1 MSKTQS
7 VILNLNKQFS
17 NGKASDYMQPAS
29 GRFEIGANAEV
40 ALYGASIRRKP
51 IHLDFDKIQE
61 TLTIN
66 TNYYPSQEQ
75 INASTATATT
85 IIKPTKLVKLSG
97 VQKFEEATFLEF
109 FLDKDSYTP
118 EELAQRMTSE
128 VNNTILNF
136 NQDNSDT
143 FDNQLTRADASLW
156 TIGQFNT
163 PVLFQ
168 IPYGYTYDR
177 ENLYLGLNGIP
188 TDLSF
193 KNSFVTPN
201 RIDGRNTGTVNNS
214 QNFPVNNTEAVSTA
228 EVNIN
233 ASQAEFSGELVKATF
248 SITAKSN
255 VATTD
260 YTEFARISD
269 SPIFPLFKANN
280 DTRRE
285 GAYQQ
290 NESYFEF
297 DMLVP
302 DGQTD
307 WVTDFFVGF
316 TNTHAQSEWV
326 SSSVPEVESVNS
338 RGLSIPQVY
347 LGARFKETTVSSV
360 SSSTIDIYL
369 PTLITSAL
377 NNLSGIGSNH
387 KDIWAEGME
396 KIKSIKLEN
405 IGGFAEQGKFGF
417 RFTAHTDYYRANTYR
432 DRSLAVNTKQPNRE
446 FLSQSQ
452 PIQGNV
458 YSFQL
463 YYGEYA
469 TIKSIVYDSVED
481 SIYLP
486 ANLIEDGFLFDQIIS
501 ERTGKAAE
509 QTSLGMIPYLFIN
522 KLPLGFGIENPRGNY
537 IMNFMKRVAGNGGP
551 RDVYLY
557 RGGMSFYEY
566 DLSNRNLED
575 VLGVNRESAG
585 SEYIISEDTTYE
597 TIVKTNDNTRFNPNA
612 YPLKPNEA
620 GLTALFPDFTKYNI
634 EINLPVKAYTTTAID
649 TVDTSLTGV
658 NDVGQKRTIVYTTE
672 PVSDSE
678 LTLQQSLV
686 NKNIVP
692 NTLKFLTLDNSV
704 PLNLNNMT
712 VQIRRSKTNELAT
725 ELEDASVELL
735 IKSD

>member
-17 NGKASDYMQPAS
+17 NGKASDYMQPAA
-29 GRFEIGANAEV
+29 GRFEIGTNAEV

-61 TLTIN
+61 TLTMN
-66 TNYYPSQEQ
+66 TSYFPSQQQ
-75 INASTATATT
+75 INASTSAST
-85 IIKPTKLVKLSG
+85 IILPTQLVKLSG
-97 VQKFEEATFLEF
+97 IQNFEEATFIEF

-118 EELAQRMTSE
+118 DELAQRITSE

-136 NQDNSDT
+136 NQDNTDT
-143 FDNQLTRADASLW
+143 FDNQLARSDSSLW
-156 TIGQFNT
+156 TISGN

-188 TDLSF
+188 TDLSY
-193 KNSFVTPN
+193 KNSFVTPP
-201 RIDGRNTGTVNNS
+201 RVDGRNTGTVNNS
-214 QNFPVNNTEAVSTA
+214 QNFPVDNTESVSTA
-228 EVNIN
+228 EMNIN
-233 ASQAEFSGELVKATF
+233 YSTAGFGGELADAIY
-248 SITAKSN
+248 SITANTAITKTNYSS
-255 VATTD
+255 
-260 YTEFARISD
+260 FARISD
-269 SPIFPLFKANN
+269 SPLFPLFKANN
-280 DTRRE
+280 DTRRD

-290 NESYFEF
+290 NECYFEF

-302 DGQTD
+302 DSQTD
-307 WVTDFFVGF
+307 WESDFFVGF
-316 TNTHAQSEWV
+316 TNTYAQSEWT
-326 SSSVPEVESVNS
+326 SSSVPAVASVNS
-338 RGLSIPQVY
+338 RGLDIPEVY
-347 LGARFKETTVSSV
+347 IGARFRETTVSSV
-360 SSSTIDIYL
+360 SNSTIDIYL
-369 PTLITSAL
+369 PTLITTAL
-377 NNLSGIGSNH
+377 DTLASVGSNH
-387 KDIWAEGME
+387 VDIWADGME

-432 DRSLAVNTKQPNRE
+432 EESVAAAIQLPNRE
-446 FLSQSQ
+446 FLRQNQ

-463 YYGEYA
+463 YYGKNSS
-469 TIKSIVYDSVED
+469 TQTVVYDSVED
-481 SIYLP
+481 SIYIP
-486 ANLIEDGFLFDQIIS
+486 ANILEDGFLFDQIKS
-501 ERTGKAAE
+501 ERSAAE
-509 QTSLGMIPYLFIN
+509 QTSLGMMPYMFVN
-522 KLPLGFGIENPRGNY
+522 KLPTGFGIENPRGNY
-537 IMNFMKRVAGNGGP
+537 IMNYVKRNNSAGTPIN
-551 RDVYLY
+551 VYLY
-557 RGGMSFYEY
+557 RGGMMFYEY
-566 DLSNRNLED
+566 DLNNRNLED

-585 SEYIISEDTTYE
+585 SEYIISEGTPYQ

-612 YPLKPNEA
+612 YPLKPREA
-620 GLTALFPDFTKYNI
+620 GVTALFPDFTKYNI

-658 NDVGQKRTIVYTTE
+658 NDIGQKRTIIYTTE

-692 NTLKFLTLDNSV
+692 NNLKFLTLNNSV
-704 PLNLNNMT
+704 PLNINNMT
-712 VQIRRSKTNELAT
+712 IQIRRSKTNELAT